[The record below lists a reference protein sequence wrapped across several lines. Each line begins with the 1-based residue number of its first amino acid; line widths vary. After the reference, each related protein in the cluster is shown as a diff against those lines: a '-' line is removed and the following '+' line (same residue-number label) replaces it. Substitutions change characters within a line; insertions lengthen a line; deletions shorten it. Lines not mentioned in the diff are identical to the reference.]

1 MRRRISRA
9 QQTKNWCVGFS
20 FPPPAYAGIHPT
32 LYLFGFRA
40 DALNSHSPPY
50 LPGFDPRSCL
60 ERFDTFSGSSGKV
73 VGFSCRGLRS
83 SETVRGPP
91 GPLWCPR
98 FRGALLGF
106 GAPLRPLEGCRGFL
120 RAPPGCLRA
129 PPGASGRLRGASGGL
144 GAFFW
149 VWTGF
154 GSGFR
159 VFWPPST
166 TPCLA
171 DPKFQHFPGHLLETA
186 GQWAPRATPRKPPR
200 PRSLGLGF
208 LNESQKRRRGP
219 LGGAPAPAPGGAAH
233 ALNHSLGLHSTSK
246 QWCESLPDVVLGPG
260 TLEKGGYGLSRPG
273 WEFRV

>member
-91 GPLWCPR
+91 GPLGG
-98 FRGALLGF
+98 FRG
-106 GAPLRPLEGCRGFL
+106 PLVPSFSRCT
-120 RAPPGCLRA
+120 
-129 PPGASGRLRGASGGL
+129 S
-144 GAFFW
+144 
-149 VWTGF
+149 GF

-200 PRSLGLGF
+200 SRSLGLGF
-208 LNESQKRRRGP
+208 LNN
-219 LGGAPAPAPGGAAH
+219 LV
-233 ALNHSLGLHSTSK
+233 NHR
-246 QWCESLPDVVLGPG
+246 
-260 TLEKGGYGLSRPG
+260 KGEGVP
-273 WEFRV
+273 

>member
-91 GPLWCPR
+91 GPL
-98 FRGALLGF
+98 GGF
-106 GAPLRPLEGCRGFL
+106 
-120 RAPPGCLRA
+120 
-129 PPGASGRLRGASGGL
+129 
-144 GAFFW
+144 
-149 VWTGF
+149 
-154 GSGFR
+154 
-159 VFWPPST
+159 
-166 TPCLA
+166 
-171 DPKFQHFPGHLLETA
+171 
-186 GQWAPRATPRKPPR
+186 
-200 PRSLGLGF
+200 
-208 LNESQKRRRGP
+208 RGP
-219 LGGAPAPAPGGAAH
+219 LGFAFFGLRPQPPAWRIPNFSIFQA
-233 ALNHSLGLHSTSK
+233 TS
-246 QWCESLPDVVLGPG
+246 WRRLASGPP
-260 TLEKGGYGLSRPG
+260 ERRPENPRDQG
-273 WEFRV
+273 CWV

>member
-50 LPGFDPRSCL
+50 LPGFDPRSCF
-60 ERFDTFSGSSGKV
+60 ERFDTFSKSSGKV

-91 GPLWCPR
+91 GPLGGFRGFWCPR
-98 FRGALLGF
+98 FAVHFRVF
-106 GAPLRPLEGCRGFL
+106 GAPLRPLEASRGPL

-149 VWTGF
+149 VWTLGLVVSRF
-154 GSGFR
+154 LASVHNPLPGGSQISAFSRPPPGDGWPVGPQSDAQKTPETKVAGFR
-159 VFWPPST
+159 VS
-166 TPCLA
+166 
-171 DPKFQHFPGHLLETA
+171 
-186 GQWAPRATPRKPPR
+186 
-200 PRSLGLGF
+200 
-208 LNESQKRRRGP
+208 
-219 LGGAPAPAPGGAAH
+219 
-233 ALNHSLGLHSTSK
+233 
-246 QWCESLPDVVLGPG
+246 
-260 TLEKGGYGLSRPG
+260 
-273 WEFRV
+273 

>member
-50 LPGFDPRSCL
+50 LPGFDPRSCF
-60 ERFDTFSGSSGKV
+60 ERFDTFSKSSGKV

-91 GPLWCPR
+91 GPRGAFGGLWCPR
-98 FRGALLGF
+98 FRGALPGF
-106 GAPLRPLEGCRGFL
+106 GAPLRPLEASRGPL

-149 VWTGF
+149 VWT
-154 GSGFR
+154 
-159 VFWPPST
+159 
-166 TPCLA
+166 
-171 DPKFQHFPGHLLETA
+171 
-186 GQWAPRATPRKPPR
+186 
-200 PRSLGLGF
+200 LGLVVGF
-208 LNESQKRRRGP
+208 AFFGLRPQPPAWRIPNFSIFQATSWRRLASGP
-219 LGGAPAPAPGGAAH
+219 P
-233 ALNHSLGLHSTSK
+233 
-246 QWCESLPDVVLGPG
+246 ER
-260 TLEKGGYGLSRPG
+260 RPENPRDQG
-273 WEFRV
+273 RWV

>member
-91 GPLWCPR
+91 GPL
-98 FRGALLGF
+98 RGPLVPSFSLPGF
-106 GAPLRPLEGCRGFL
+106 GAPLRPLEASRGPL

-129 PPGASGRLRGASGGL
+129 PPGASLRLRGASGGL

-149 VWTGF
+149 VWTLGLVLRPQPPAWRIPNF
-154 GSGFR
+154 SIFQATSWRRLASG
-159 VFWPPST
+159 PPERR
-166 TPCLA
+166 P
-171 DPKFQHFPGHLLETA
+171 EN
-186 GQWAPRATPRKPPR
+186 PRD
-200 PRSLGLGF
+200 LGF
-208 LNESQKRRRGP
+208 LNN
-219 LGGAPAPAPGGAAH
+219 LV
-233 ALNHSLGLHSTSK
+233 NHR
-246 QWCESLPDVVLGPG
+246 
-260 TLEKGGYGLSRPG
+260 KGEGVP
-273 WEFRV
+273 

>member
-91 GPLWCPR
+91 GPLGG
-98 FRGALLGF
+98 FRGPLVPSFWRCTSGF
-106 GAPLRPLEGCRGFL
+106 WGAFEVSGGLP
-120 RAPPGCLRA
+120 RAS
-129 PPGASGRLRGASGGL
+129 PGASGVPPGASGGL
-144 GAFFW
+144 GAPPGGLGGPRGFF
-149 VWTGF
+149 F
-154 GSGFR
+154 GSGRWVSRFLASVHNPLPGGSQISAFSRPPPGDGWPVGPQSDAQKTPETKVAGFR
-159 VFWPPST
+159 VS
-166 TPCLA
+166 
-171 DPKFQHFPGHLLETA
+171 
-186 GQWAPRATPRKPPR
+186 
-200 PRSLGLGF
+200 
-208 LNESQKRRRGP
+208 
-219 LGGAPAPAPGGAAH
+219 
-233 ALNHSLGLHSTSK
+233 
-246 QWCESLPDVVLGPG
+246 
-260 TLEKGGYGLSRPG
+260 
-273 WEFRV
+273 

>member
-91 GPLWCPR
+91 GPLGG
-98 FRGALLGF
+98 FRGPLVPSFSRCTSGF
-106 GAPLRPLEGCRGFL
+106 WGAFE
-120 RAPPGCLRA
+120 
-129 PPGASGRLRGASGGL
+129 ASGGL
-144 GAFFW
+144 PRGFAFFGLRPQPPAWRIPNFSIFQATSWRRLASGPPERRPENPRDQGRW
-149 VWTGF
+149 V
-154 GSGFR
+154 
-159 VFWPPST
+159 
-166 TPCLA
+166 
-171 DPKFQHFPGHLLETA
+171 
-186 GQWAPRATPRKPPR
+186 
-200 PRSLGLGF
+200 
-208 LNESQKRRRGP
+208 
-219 LGGAPAPAPGGAAH
+219 
-233 ALNHSLGLHSTSK
+233 
-246 QWCESLPDVVLGPG
+246 
-260 TLEKGGYGLSRPG
+260 
-273 WEFRV
+273 

>member
-91 GPLWCPR
+91 GPLGGFRGLWCPR
-98 FRGALLGF
+98 FRGALPGF
-106 GAPLRPLEGCRGFL
+106 GAPLRPLEASRGPL

-129 PPGASGRLRGASGGL
+129 PPGASGRLRGVSGGL

-149 VWTGF
+149 VWT
-154 GSGFR
+154 
-159 VFWPPST
+159 
-166 TPCLA
+166 
-171 DPKFQHFPGHLLETA
+171 
-186 GQWAPRATPRKPPR
+186 
-200 PRSLGLGF
+200 LGLVVGF
-208 LNESQKRRRGP
+208 AFFGLRPQPPAWRIPNFSIFQATSWRRLASGP
-219 LGGAPAPAPGGAAH
+219 P
-233 ALNHSLGLHSTSK
+233 
-246 QWCESLPDVVLGPG
+246 ER
-260 TLEKGGYGLSRPG
+260 RPENPRDQG
-273 WEFRV
+273 RWV

>member
-91 GPLWCPR
+91 GPLGG
-98 FRGALLGF
+98 FRGPLVPSFSRWASGFWRLRGPPAGLG
-106 GAPLRPLEGCRGFL
+106 G
-120 RAPPGCLRA
+120 
-129 PPGASGRLRGASGGL
+129 PPGASGVPPGASGGPRGGL
-144 GAFFW
+144 GGISGALSLFLGLD
-149 VWTGF
+149 VGF

-166 TPCLA
+166 TTCLA

-208 LNESQKRRRGP
+208 LNN
-219 LGGAPAPAPGGAAH
+219 LV
-233 ALNHSLGLHSTSK
+233 NHR
-246 QWCESLPDVVLGPG
+246 
-260 TLEKGGYGLSRPG
+260 KGEGVP
-273 WEFRV
+273 